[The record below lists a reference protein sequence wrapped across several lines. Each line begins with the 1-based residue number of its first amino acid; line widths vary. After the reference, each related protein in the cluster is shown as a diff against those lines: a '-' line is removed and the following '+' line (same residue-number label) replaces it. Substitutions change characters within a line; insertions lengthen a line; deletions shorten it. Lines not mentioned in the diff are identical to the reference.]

1 MDDDLMSLRG
11 NSPPAA
17 GSSGDDL
24 LGDMGA
30 PTPAS
35 ANPPSQ
41 GADAGLSIEGFD
53 IPASAPPAP
62 IKAGKPARS
71 AVPKRRPAPGASR
84 GNFLGLTPQQRM
96 LLSIFL
102 FMDVGVLGCLIL
114 IAVGALKV

>member
-11 NSPPAA
+11 GSPPAGG
-17 GSSGDDL
+17 GSDDL

-30 PTPAS
+30 PAPSGAS
-35 ANPPSQ
+35 APPQ
-41 GADAGLSIEGFD
+41 DAGSGISIEGFD
-53 IPASAPPAP
+53 APAGAPAAPVKASKPAKSAAPKKKPAP
-62 IKAGKPARS
+62 RRS
-71 AVPKRRPAPGASR
+71 G

-114 IAVGALKV
+114 FAVGALK